1 MARVRTLGPASLAR
15 GVAPGT
21 RLPHAPQLWALFG
34 ADCDG
39 VCGDR
44 SYRPA
49 SSAPKHETADT
60 IVDLL
65 EHDESRYSDL
75 TLEIMG
81 QLAAMDRF
89 PDFDR
94 LGNEDRIE
102 RQRTAEQAVT
112 DLKSALEKESSAK
125 AGAEAARQEIKKYRE
140 DSRRAASFN
149 AELDRLKE
157 SYLLLTQQQDHPQ
170 ERGLALEKLLN
181 ALFALFDLEPRL
193 AYSSDVDQV
202 DDSFRLDTD
211 DYLIEAKW
219 TKSPLGRDQA
229 DIFTQ
234 KIARRGKL
242 AVGLLVSI
250 NGFSEP
256 LKTAYSTSSPF
267 ITMDGTDLFLVL
279 EGRFKLDEA
288 LLTKKRH
295 VNDTGSC
302 HKPLT

>member
-1 MARVRTLGPASLAR
+1 
-15 GVAPGT
+15 
-21 RLPHAPQLWALFG
+21 
-34 ADCDG
+34 
-39 VCGDR
+39 
-44 SYRPA
+44 
-49 SSAPKHETADT
+49 
-60 IVDLL
+60 
-65 EHDESRYSDL
+65 
-75 TLEIMG
+75 MG

-112 DLKSALEKESSAK
+112 DLKSALDKESSAK
-125 AGAEAARQEIKKYRE
+125 AEAEAARQEIKKYRE
-140 DSRRAASFN
+140 DSQRMTSFN

-302 HKPLT
+302 HRPLA